1 VTSAISCFNC
11 DGSGI
16 TVLYPNVESI
26 VKAGEEHFLLGPKLD
41 FYEAICPYC
50 QEPPP
55 PLYPSM
61 WLIWPKR

>member
-1 VTSAISCFNC
+1 
-11 DGSGI
+11 
-16 TVLYPNVESI
+16 VESI